1 MITKQALNKK
11 KPTNIIQ
18 CAICSHDTKQ
28 KAKIVNLENKFVV
41 ICWNCDEKFTHKELE
56 LMNNLFIAFGG
67 YFGKLKTS
75 KSSRYKVIKQ
85 LIKEFNIQSKD
96 TTETEIN
103 VRVIYRALLFGV
115 TPSQLIQGIRLLNE

>member
-18 CAICSHDTKQ
+18 CVICCHDTKRQ
-28 KAKIVNLENKFVV
+28 TKIVNLENKFVV
-41 ICWNCDEKFTHKELE
+41 ICWNCHEKFTHKELE

-75 KSSRYKVIKQ
+75 KSSRYKVIKE
-85 LIKEFNIQSKD
+85 LIREFNIQSKD
-96 TTETEIN
+96 TTETELN
-103 VRVIYRALLFGV
+103 VKVLYRALLFGI
-115 TPSQLIQGIRLLNE
+115 TPSQLVQGIKLLNE